1 MFNCSTTRQSS
12 IGKTH
17 VLIKHG
23 CPIIRVLLNERN
35 HTEASLNVFDA
46 FLQEL
51 FNLPVHWLQASG
63 VVAHILDPYMN
74 REAIA
79 QLPKKTSSNEPLNL
93 VQLIMLWLIWASGM
107 AVGTLAF
114 LVELKF
120 GSLGKARTLNY
131 NMRKGS
137 MVAWGKEENVTTD
150 GDGK

>member
-1 MFNCSTTRQSS
+1 M
-12 IGKTH
+12 
-17 VLIKHG
+17 
-23 CPIIRVLLNERN
+23 
-35 HTEASLNVFDA
+35 
-46 FLQEL
+46 
-51 FNLPVHWLQASG
+51 HWLQASG